1 MDDTAKGCLGC
12 LAIFAGIAVMIL
24 VIRALVGGSG
34 LTDPEQGNPC
44 TKPGEKVV
52 AEDGTE
58 LVCR

>member
-1 MDDTAKGCLGC
+1 MDENAKGCLGC
-12 LAIFAGIAVMIL
+12 LAVIVGIAVLIL
-24 VIRALVGGSG
+24 LGRALVGGLG
-34 LTDPEQGNPC
+34 LTDAEEGNPC